1 MAYGFLCSAL
11 CRGDRAASEEV
22 AINSKHDNSMLP
34 CNNMVAMVG
43 GMARPVRHR
52 IRKSGIVGLN
62 IEGGHKTHG

>member
-22 AINSKHDNSMLP
+22 AINSKHDSSMLP
-34 CNNMVAMVG
+34 CNMVAMVG
-43 GMARPVRHR
+43 GMARLVRHR